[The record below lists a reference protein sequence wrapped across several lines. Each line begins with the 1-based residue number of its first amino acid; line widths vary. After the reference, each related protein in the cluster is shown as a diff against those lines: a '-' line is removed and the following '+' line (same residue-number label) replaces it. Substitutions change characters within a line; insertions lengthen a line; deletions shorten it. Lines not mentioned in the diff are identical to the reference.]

1 MKPKE
6 RLKQQKKYVQ
16 YMDNGEMS
24 IIHKWN
30 EEARNEYYNNFI
42 NLI

>member
-6 RLKQQKKYVQ
+6 RLKQQKKYIQ
-16 YMDNGEMS
+16 YMDNGEKS

-30 EEARNEYYNNFI
+30 EEVYLKFFV
-42 NLI
+42 